1 MATKLTTISVLG
13 FTLVLL
19 VACASGAP
27 EPATPTTLP
36 PTATPTPLPPTATPT
51 PLPPTATPTPLP
63 PTATPTPVESIAG
76 QVEDLVGVWKTS
88 YEGDAAY
95 WQFKADGTFKV
106 ARTVENLGSGRS
118 EIQGTVWFE
127 GTVLNITDRSCRD
140 DGTYEVRVH
149 KQGDKP
155 IRLVFKKME
164 DPCWERVEF
173 LKQRLRWVES

>member
-63 PTATPTPVESIAG
+63 PTATPTPLPPTATPAPVESIAG

-95 WQFKADGTFKV
+95 
-106 ARTVENLGSGRS
+106 
-118 EIQGTVWFE
+118 
-127 GTVLNITDRSCRD
+127 
-140 DGTYEVRVH
+140 
-149 KQGDKP
+149 
-155 IRLVFKKME
+155 
-164 DPCWERVEF
+164 
-173 LKQRLRWVES
+173 